1 MSGVFAYGG
10 AQLFIEIMAEMR
22 RPWDFIKAM
31 WSAQLFIYVVYVSII
46 LPSKGVSL
54 LAELSSF
61 TGSFS
66 PAQTNEDAQLTYG
79 CYVYHYQGQY
89 AFTISYM
96 GLSPYGFQAACDM
109 LVVISGLIAAG
120 LYGNIGI
127 KVLYNQVLQE
137 LFGAPP
143 LTTKSGKY
151 LFASIV
157 PVYWS
162 LAFVVA
168 AAIPGMSCLHS
179 CAPDLFTIH

>member
-1 MSGVFAYGG
+1 
-10 AQLFIEIMAEMR
+10 
-22 RPWDFIKAM
+22 
-31 WSAQLFIYVVYVSII
+31 
-46 LPSKGVSL
+46 
-54 LAELSSF
+54 
-61 TGSFS
+61 
-66 PAQTNEDAQLTYG
+66 
-79 CYVYHYQGQY
+79 
-89 AFTISYM
+89 M

-137 LFGAPP
+137 LFSAPP
-143 LTTKSGKY
+143 LTSKSGKY

-168 AAIPGMSCLHS
+168 AAIPGMSYLHLCACLS
-179 CAPDLFTIH
+179 KLCTRPLPCYGLDVD